1 MEQFIKDPKYAGLE
15 KEKENER
22 QATRY
27 YVHVQVEIKKRGPL
41 ITPFSYSVLFLFF
54 LLLLA

>member
-1 MEQFIKDPKYAGLE
+1 MEQFIKDPKYTRLE

-22 QATRY
+22 QSTRY
-27 YVHVQVEIKKRGPL
+27 YVLVQVEIKKGPL
-41 ITPFSYSVLFLFF
+41 ITPFSFSVLFLFF

>member
-1 MEQFIKDPKYAGLE
+1 MEQFIKDPKYTGLE
-15 KEKENER
+15 KEMENER

-27 YVHVQVEIKKRGPL
+27 YVLVQVEIKRGPL
-41 ITPFSYSVLFLFF
+41 ITPFYFSVLFLFF

>member
-1 MEQFIKDPKYAGLE
+1 MKQFIKDPKYTGLE

-27 YVHVQVEIKKRGPL
+27 YVHVQVEITKRGL
-41 ITPFSYSVLFLFF
+41 
-54 LLLLA
+54 

>member
-1 MEQFIKDPKYAGLE
+1 MKKKICKDQSRSSFRVAMEQFIKDPKYAGLE

-27 YVHVQVEIKKRGPL
+27 YVHVQVEITKRGL
-41 ITPFSYSVLFLFF
+41 
-54 LLLLA
+54 